1 MILIST
7 MQNHCQ
13 SQRLKSCSIAIWPM
27 CLSLLSASSC
37 SETSDNCNTPC
48 EPDLVFFSSSGMY
61 KQSDVVLT
69 CCAMI
74 TTCLKSVVPC
84 CPHIWTDVL
93 IALASSILVIAWW
106 VFCRPVTLEVSGSGV
121 LGRASKHRNWIIQL
135 NHFDSPTLVT
145 QLYSVHGGSFWG
157 FPSQVLSVDAPSEWF
172 RTPRVVPRP
181 SDSGV
186 SGFRMKS

>member
-1 MILIST
+1 MVALAPLTCATTTSLARGDGGQGVFQHWHCCTKKSQQNGPPHNLPILHGGPTTVSQNLLFTISKCKKYQYDYTGMDQKSAPQQWMILIST

-27 CLSLLSASSC
+27 CLSGLSLLSASSC

-84 CPHIWTDVL
+84 CPHI
-93 IALASSILVIAWW
+93 
-106 VFCRPVTLEVSGSGV
+106 
-121 LGRASKHRNWIIQL
+121 
-135 NHFDSPTLVT
+135 
-145 QLYSVHGGSFWG
+145 
-157 FPSQVLSVDAPSEWF
+157 
-172 RTPRVVPRP
+172 
-181 SDSGV
+181 
-186 SGFRMKS
+186 